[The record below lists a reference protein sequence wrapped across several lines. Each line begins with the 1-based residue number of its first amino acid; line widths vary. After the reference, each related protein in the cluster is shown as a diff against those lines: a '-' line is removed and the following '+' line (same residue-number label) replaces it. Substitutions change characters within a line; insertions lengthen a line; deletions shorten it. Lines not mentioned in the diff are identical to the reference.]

1 MKSFLAQLDQ
11 EMNSY
16 AYAATPHI
24 RRRSKDL
31 LKTEE
36 QHHQH
41 VKNIIVKITEMNHDK
56 IYKRV
61 VEIQDNLD
69 STPDENK
76 VEMLNELLGMVSQI
90 EQSLAELKIDI
101 ESLNDNENERADETN
116 N

>member
-1 MKSFLAQLDQ
+1 MKSFLAQLDE

-31 LKTEE
+31 LKIEE
-36 QHHQH
+36 QQHQQ
-41 VKNIIVKITEMNHDK
+41 VKNITVKISKMDHNK
-56 IYKRV
+56 IHQRV
-61 VEIQDNLD
+61 LEIQNNLD
-69 STPDENK
+69 SSPDENK

-101 ESLNDNENERADETN
+101 ESLNNENE
-116 N
+116 